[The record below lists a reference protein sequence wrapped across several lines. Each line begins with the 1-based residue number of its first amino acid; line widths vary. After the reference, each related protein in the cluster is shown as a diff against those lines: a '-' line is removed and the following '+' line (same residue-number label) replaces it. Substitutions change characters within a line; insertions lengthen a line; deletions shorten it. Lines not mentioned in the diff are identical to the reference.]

1 MYSEYVKQ
9 YVVMVIRDIVEKCT
23 RVSMEVERKTANAMA
38 RVD

>member
-23 RVSMEVERKTANAMA
+23 RVSTEVERKTANAMA